1 MRSVITKMDNLR
13 KKFKYVSLDVRMGVG
28 VAGSVFAIG
37 SRPDAD
43 GSSSGLMSS
52 VSLNL
57 RGQRFMLF
65 FFFLLKLS

>member
-1 MRSVITKMDNLR
+1 
-13 KKFKYVSLDVRMGVG
+13 MGVG

-57 RGQRFMLF
+57 RGPRFMLF

>member
-37 SRPDAD
+37 SRPDTD

-52 VSLNL
+52 VS
-57 RGQRFMLF
+57 
-65 FFFLLKLS
+65 

>member
-1 MRSVITKMDNLR
+1 
-13 KKFKYVSLDVRMGVG
+13 MGVG

-37 SRPDAD
+37 SRPDTD

-65 FFFLLKLS
+65 FFSSKIVIAIDVSGMGDCQQQL

>member
-1 MRSVITKMDNLR
+1 
-13 KKFKYVSLDVRMGVG
+13 MGVG

-37 SRPDAD
+37 SRPDTD

-57 RGQRFMLF
+57 RGPRFMLF
-65 FFFLLKLS
+65 FFSSKIVIAIDVSGMGDCQQQL

>member
-1 MRSVITKMDNLR
+1 
-13 KKFKYVSLDVRMGVG
+13 MGVG

-37 SRPDAD
+37 SRPDTD

-57 RGQRFMLF
+57 RGPRFMLF

>member
-1 MRSVITKMDNLR
+1 
-13 KKFKYVSLDVRMGVG
+13 MGVG

-37 SRPDAD
+37 SRPDTD

-57 RGQRFMLF
+57 RGPRFMLF
-65 FFFLLKLS
+65 FFSSKIVIAIDVSRMGDCQQQL